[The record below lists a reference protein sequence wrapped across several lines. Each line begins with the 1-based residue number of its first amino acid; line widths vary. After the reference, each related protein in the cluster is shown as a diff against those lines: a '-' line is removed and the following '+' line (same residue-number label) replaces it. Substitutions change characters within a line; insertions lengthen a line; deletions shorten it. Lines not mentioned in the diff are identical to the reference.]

1 MSGAIYGYAR
11 VSTDRQETGSDA
23 QRRALEAAG
32 CTKIVIETA
41 SGRKSRPRL
50 ERLLRR
56 LRAGDVLT
64 VYRFD
69 RISRN
74 VADFYRIGQ
83 RIAARGA
90 SLRSLAEHFDTGT
103 AYGRAMM
110 GFAAVWAQ
118 LEAETISERIR
129 NGLVAARARGKVIGR
144 RRALPPAVEAR
155 IRKALASG
163 AEVRVLARLHKV
175 APATIRRIRQ
185 RTA

>member
-1 MSGAIYGYAR
+1 
-11 VSTDRQETGSDA
+11 
-23 QRRALEAAG
+23 
-32 CTKIVIETA
+32 
-41 SGRKSRPRL
+41 
-50 ERLLRR
+50 
-56 LRAGDVLT
+56 
-64 VYRFD
+64 
-69 RISRN
+69 
-74 VADFYRIGQ
+74 
-83 RIAARGA
+83 
-90 SLRSLAEHFDTGT
+90 
-103 AYGRAMM
+103 MM

-163 AEVRVLARLHKV
+163 AKVRVLARQHKV